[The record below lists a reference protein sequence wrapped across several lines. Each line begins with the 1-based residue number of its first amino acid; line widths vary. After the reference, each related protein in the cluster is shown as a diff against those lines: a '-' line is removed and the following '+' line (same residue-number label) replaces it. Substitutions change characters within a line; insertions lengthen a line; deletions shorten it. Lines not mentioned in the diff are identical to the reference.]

1 MRTIFFLLLTA
12 AAAMADPNQGLAGQ
26 LNDRGLAAA
35 EKRDFEGAKQSFLEA
50 IGLWEKQ
57 GPEYAAHVSIVKMNL
72 AQVYGAEGRRLECAA
87 MLEESLRG
95 FRSTLGI
102 RDLRSL
108 AALNILGGM
117 HMMLGNNARAEEL
130 FREALPIERELYPND
145 TQLARTLGGLAS
157 LAMREGQAEKAI
169 PLAEEALAMTIQT
182 EGENSLDA
190 ALAYANIAEAH
201 RVLGRNDRAL
211 PLFRKARTTYE
222 RLLGADH
229 PRVSSVL
236 TQEGL
241 LLLQEG
247 KLGMAEEA
255 LERSLAIVQ
264 RSCPNCSFERA
275 AAENNLALLRIR
287 QGKLEEADRL
297 LSSVLA
303 LQEKA
308 PEMPKSEMAVTLQS
322 LAVVRQ
328 REKRF
333 EDAERLNRRAAV
345 LLAYR

>member
-1 MRTIFFLLLTA
+1 MRSIIFLLLTA
-12 AAAMADPNQGLAGQ
+12 AAALATSNDGPAGQ
-26 LNDRGLAAA
+26 LNDRGLAAT
-35 EKRDFEGAKQSFLEA
+35 EQRDFETAKKSYLEA
-50 IGLWEKQ
+50 IALWEKQ
-57 GPEYAAHVSIVKMNL
+57 GPAYAAHVAIVKMNL

-117 HMMLGNNARAEEL
+117 HMMLGNHARAEEL

-157 LAMREGQAEKAI
+157 LAMRESQTEKAI
-169 PLAEEALAMTIQT
+169 PLAEEALALTVKS

-211 PLFRKARTTYE
+211 PLFKKARTTYE

-241 LLLQEG
+241 LMLQEG
-247 KLGMAEEA
+247 KLAMAEEA
-255 LERSLAIVQ
+255 LERSLGIVQ
-264 RSCPNCSFERA
+264 RSCPNCAFERA

-287 QGKLEEADRL
+287 QGKLDEADRL
-297 LSSVLA
+297 LTNVLA
-303 LQEKA
+303 LQERA
-308 PEMPKSEMAVTLQS
+308 PEMPKSEMAVTLNS

-333 EDAERLNRRAAV
+333 EDAERLKQRAAM
-345 LLAYR
+345 LQSYR

>member
-1 MRTIFFLLLTA
+1 MRTIILLLLA
-12 AAAMADPNQGLAGQ
+12 AAAAVAGDGPAGE
-26 LNDRGLAAA
+26 LNDRGMAAA
-35 EKRDFEGAKQSFLEA
+35 EKRDFETATKSYLQA
-50 IGLWEKQ
+50 IDLWEKQ
-57 GPEYAAHVSIVKMNL
+57 GPEYAAHVAIVKMNL

-87 MLEESLRG
+87 MLEESLKG
-95 FRSTLGI
+95 FRRTLGI
-102 RDLRSL
+102 RDLRAL

-117 HMMLGNNARAEEL
+117 HMMLGNQARAEEL

-157 LAMREGQAEKAI
+157 LAMREGQADKAI
-169 PLAEEALAMTIQT
+169 PLAEEALGLTIKA

-190 ALAYANIAEAH
+190 ALAYANIAEGH
-201 RVLGRNDRAL
+201 RVLGRGERAL
-211 PLFRKARTTYE
+211 PLFRKSRAIYE
-222 RLLGADH
+222 RLLGTDH

-241 LLLQEG
+241 LLLGEG

-255 LERSLAIVQ
+255 LERSLGIVQ
-264 RSCPNCSFERA
+264 RSCPKCSFERA

-287 QGKLEEADRL
+287 QGKIEEADRL
-297 LSSVLA
+297 LTDVLA
-303 LQEKA
+303 LQENA
-308 PEMPKSEMAVTLQS
+308 PEMPKSEIAVTLQS

-345 LLAYR
+345 LMSYR

>member
-1 MRTIFFLLLTA
+1 MRTIILLVVA
-12 AAAMADPNQGLAGQ
+12 AAAVAANQGPAGQ
-26 LNDRGLAAA
+26 LNDAGLAAA
-35 EKRDFEGAKQSFLEA
+35 EKRDFETARKSYLEA
-50 IGLWEKQ
+50 IALWEKQ
-57 GPEYAAHVSIVKMNL
+57 GPEYAAHVAIVKMNL

-108 AALNILGGM
+108 AALNILGGI

-130 FREALPIERELYPND
+130 FREALPIERELFPKD

-157 LAMREGQAEKAI
+157 LAMREGRPESAI
-169 PLAEEALAMTIQT
+169 PLAEEALAMTVKS

-201 RVLGRNDRAL
+201 RVLGRHDRAL
-211 PLFRKARTTYE
+211 PLFKKARTTYE
-222 RLLGADH
+222 RLLGSDH

-241 LLLQEG
+241 LMLQEG

-255 LERSLAIVQ
+255 LERSLKIVE

-297 LSSVLA
+297 LTDVLT

-308 PEMPKSEMAVTLQS
+308 PEMPKSEMAVTLNS

-333 EDAERLNRRAAV
+333 EDAERLKRRAAM
-345 LLAYR
+345 LSYR

>member
-1 MRTIFFLLLTA
+1 MRIIIFLLLA
-12 AAAMADPNQGLAGQ
+12 ASAVVADPGQAGQ

-35 EKRDFEGAKQSFLEA
+35 DKRDFETAKKSFLEA
-50 IGLWEKQ
+50 IAVWEKL
-57 GPEYAAHVSIVKMNL
+57 GPEYAAHVAIVKMNL

-117 HMMLGNNARAEEL
+117 HMMLGNHARAEEL
-130 FREALPIERELYPND
+130 FLEALPIERELYPND

-157 LAMREGQAEKAI
+157 LAMREGQAGKAI
-169 PLAEEALAMTIQT
+169 PLAEQALALTIKS

-201 RVLGRNDRAL
+201 RVLGHKDRAL
-211 PLFRKARTTYE
+211 PLFKKARTTYE
-222 RLLGADH
+222 RLLGTDH

-241 LLLQEG
+241 LMLEEG
-247 KLGMAEEA
+247 KLAMAEEA
-255 LERSLAIVQ
+255 LERSLGIVQ
-264 RSCPNCSFERA
+264 RSCPNCAFERA

-308 PEMPKSEMAVTLQS
+308 PEMPKAEMAVTLNS

-333 EDAERLNRRAAV
+333 EDAERLKQRAAV
-345 LLAYR
+345 LMSYR